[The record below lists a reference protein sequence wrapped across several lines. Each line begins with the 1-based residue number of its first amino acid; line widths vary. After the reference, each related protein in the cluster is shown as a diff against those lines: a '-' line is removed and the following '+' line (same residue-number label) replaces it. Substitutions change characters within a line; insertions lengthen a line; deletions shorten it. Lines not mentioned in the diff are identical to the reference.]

1 MDCKDSKSVGGHVES
16 AEYVLASHFAAV
28 MQVQTSA
35 VVHSSPGGAEEGDV
49 YYNSTQYRV
58 ADY

>member
-1 MDCKDSKSVGGHVES
+1 MDYTDSKSVGGHVES
-16 AEYVLASHFAAV
+16 ADCVLASHFAAV

-35 VVHSSPGGAEEGDV
+35 VGAEEGHV